1 MISSVPRRWA
11 ALLLSGAMAMLAG
24 CGGSYSSAPKPST
37 LSPASSQTVVVGITD
52 GPGDRIVAF
61 TVTINSIDLISST
74 GTKVSLVSTPTT
86 VEVSHLAGTTF
97 PLGHATIPQGTYT
110 QATISISNPSITF
123 IDPATGQTVKKNL
136 PISSLTATVNI
147 QPPLV
152 VGSTV
157 MAVNFDLNLF
167 GSVSIDASGNVT
179 FTPQFGEE
187 HHEIPDNG
195 QDPFDGELD
204 HAVGTVQSVSG
215 STFTALF
222 AGSQKLTFTT
232 NTGTQFEGVS
242 GIGGLSA
249 GMLVVVEAK
258 TQSDGTLLAT
268 EVKVVMANMLNE
280 AQELDGIVT
289 TVTGTPA
296 TQLQLVVQGEE
307 GPMMSSSSVGQTANV
322 AIAGSTAFRIDGGDV
337 DLHNLPFTPAFGSSS
352 VHAGQR
358 VEAHS
363 SSGSGGTL
371 NAAEVDLEQQAVRGT
386 VSALNGSTFV
396 LTLASDS
403 SLTAI
408 AHVTS
413 VTVFKQPGTEVDGVT
428 LANGATVVVRGLMFF
443 DNGTFKLVANH
454 IGD

>member
-1 MISSVPRRWA
+1 MTVPRKIVVVLVA
-11 ALLLSGAMAMLAG
+11 MTLALLAG
-24 CGGSYSSAPKPST
+24 CGGSYNSSPKTTVSPS
-37 LSPASSQTVVVGITD
+37 ASQTVVVGITD

-74 GTKVSLVSTPTT
+74 GAKVSVVSTPTT

-97 PLGHATIPQGTYT
+97 QLGHASIPQGTYN
-110 QATISISNPSITF
+110 QATISISNPSISF

-136 PISSLTATVNI
+136 PISAVTATVNI

-152 VGSTV
+152 VGSTA

-167 GSVSIDASGNVT
+167 GSVNIDAAGNVT
-179 FTPQFGEE
+179 FSPQFGEE
-187 HHEIPDNG
+187 HHEIPDND
-195 QDPFDGELD
+195 QDPFDGELE

-232 NTGTQFEGVS
+232 NSSTQFEGVS
-242 GIGGLSA
+242 GVSGLTA

-258 TQSDGTLLAT
+258 TQSDGSLLAK
-268 EVKVVMANMLNE
+268 EVKVVMANAVN
-280 AQELDGIVT
+280 AQELDGVVT
-289 TVTGTPA
+289 AVTGAPA
-296 TQLQLVVQGEE
+296 TQLQLVVQDEE
-307 GPMMSSSSVGQTANV
+307 GPMMTSANVGQNATVNV
-322 AIAGSTAFRIDGGDV
+322 TSSTAFRIDSGDV
-337 DLHNLPFTPAFGSSS
+337 DLHNLPFTPTFTSTT

-358 VEAHS
+358 VEVHS

-371 NAAEVDLEQQAVRGT
+371 TAGEVDLEHQAPHGT
-386 VSALNGSTFV
+386 VSALSGNTFT

-403 SLTAI
+403 SLATI
-408 AHVTS
+408 AKVTT
-413 VTVFKQPGTEVDGVT
+413 VTVFKQPETEVDGVT
-428 LANGATVVVRGLMFF
+428 LANGASVVVRGLLFF
-443 DNGTFKLVANH
+443 DGGTFKLVADH